1 MKRLGLRV
9 ITTCLLIG
17 LAGCTS
23 SAGSGQITADRPVAK
38 PIDFNEPTTPQ
49 AAEKAHPVGD
59 RTEQA
64 LQAVAARG
72 GRIVAV
78 GFDESANVS
87 RALFISSDD
96 AGRTWTRRQLDKD
109 SLERSQTFEGAT
121 DIAGGPAGFVAIGDG
136 PGTVLWH
143 SSDGT
148 TWQRL
153 TVDPKTLRKTD
164 YLRAIAATA
173 TGFAIVGGSTVGG
186 NHLVYWQSTDGVTWR
201 RTEGP
206 AIGLKQTVPGE
217 VAGDQIVAAGKTVVI
232 AGNLST
238 PAGKQT
244 DRLQYWYS
252 TDGGRHFR
260 TAAVRGEI
268 ATDHSVYNNALAVG
282 DGKFVALVQGTGF
295 DEENNSWDAVV
306 VEGGPS
312 GASWHVAATPWM
324 LGTAFQDIPGT
335 LVKAGKD
342 WVATTQVTSTTVDTT
357 VAVGPTWA
365 QLADGTDTNSQ
376 RGRGTQLL
384 ADSVAIGND
393 VVMVGS
399 NDRTG
404 STEPAV
410 WRYAEARVSSIA
422 LPAELSGGRPSS
434 YVRNILRAGNEL
446 VAVGDVSGAPT
457 GWTRTGSTW
466 QATTLPGRKDA
477 ISTSVLNAAATADG
491 RVVAVGERNLPIGR
505 RAAVWIRGSDGQWTD
520 ADSPVL
526 GVGAR
531 SPYGGPSAAAV
542 ALGPSGW
549 VVVGQRQDGT
559 GHVDAW
565 SAYSKDGKAWIEGV
579 GGKVLPAKAA
589 SDDETRR
596 TAGQN
601 LRTVGTGEAGMT
613 TVLAVGS
620 RFVAGG
626 DRGDGTPAVWL
637 SPNGSD
643 WKTVVNLPLAKGV
656 HSANVFGLGRLGN
669 TLIAFGDYQRQDDDS
684 DGGWVTWTSK
694 DGGLSWTNQIAA
706 PTKAFAAELVPVS
719 DGLVALGNTGTDD
732 DTEAAAWFSR
742 DGRTWKAVPVPGER
756 AKGRGR
762 QGLVSGVVN
771 QGKLLAVGFDV
782 PPAGGGYYAQE
793 MDIPK

>member
-23 SAGSGQITADRPVAK
+23 SSGSGQLVADRPVAK
-38 PIDFNEPTTPQ
+38 PIDFNQPATPQ
-49 AAEKAHPVGD
+49 AAEKAYPVGD

-72 GRIVAV
+72 QRVVAV

-87 RALFISSDD
+87 RALFLSSDD
-96 AGRTWTRRQLDKD
+96 AGKTWTRRQLDKD

-136 PGTVLWH
+136 PSTVLWH
-143 SSDGT
+143 SPDGT
-148 TWQRL
+148 TWRRL
-153 TVDPKTLRKTD
+153 PEDPKVIRKTD
-164 YLRAIAATA
+164 YLRAITA
-173 TGFAIVGGSTVGG
+173 TGSGFAIVGGSTVGG
-186 NHLVYWQSTDGVTWR
+186 NHLVYWQSADGVAWR

-206 AIGLKQTVPGE
+206 SIGLKQTVPGE
-217 VAGDQIVAAGKTVVI
+217 VAGDQIVASGKTVVI

-238 PAGKQT
+238 PESKQT

-252 TDGGRHFR
+252 TDDGRHFR
-260 TAAVRGEI
+260 TAVVRGDI
-268 ATDHSVYNNALAVG
+268 ATDYRVYNNALAVG
-282 DGKFVALVQGTGF
+282 DGKFVALVQGSGF
-295 DEENNSWDAVV
+295 DEENNSWDSVV
-306 VEGGPS
+306 VEGGAT
-312 GASWHVAATPWM
+312 GASWQVAAKPWM
-324 LGTAFQDIPGT
+324 LGTAFDDIPGT
-335 LVKAGKD
+335 LVKAGTD
-342 WVATTQVTSTTVDTT
+342 WVATTQVSSPTIDTT

-365 QLADGTDTNSQ
+365 QFADGTDANSQ
-376 RGRGTQLL
+376 RARGTQLVT
-384 ADSVAIGND
+384 DSVAVGND

-404 STEPAV
+404 STEPAI
-410 WRYAEARVSSIA
+410 WRYAESRVSPVA

-434 YVRNILRAGNEL
+434 HVNLLIRAGKEL
-446 VAVGDVSGAPT
+446 VAVGDVSNAPT
-457 GWTRTGSTW
+457 GWTHSGSTW
-466 QATTLPGRKDA
+466 QATTLPGRKNGV
-477 ISTSVLNAAATADG
+477 TPTVQNAATSADG
-491 RVVAVGERNLPIGR
+491 RLVVVGQKTLPIGR
-505 RAAVWIRGSDGQWTD
+505 RAAVWIRGTNGQWTE

-531 SPYGGPSAAAV
+531 SPYGGPSASAIAV
-542 ALGPSGW
+542 GASGW
-549 VVVGQRQDGT
+549 VIVGQREDGD
-559 GHVDAW
+559 GHTDAW
-565 SAYSKDGKAWIEGV
+565 SAYSKDGRAWVEGV
-579 GGKVLPAKAA
+579 GGKALPSKADA
-589 SDDETRR
+589 DDRIRR
-596 TAGQN
+596 TVGQN
-601 LRTVGTGEAGMT
+601 LRTIGTGEAGMT

-637 SPNGSD
+637 SPDGSD

-656 HSANVFGLGRLGN
+656 HSANVFGLVRLGN
-669 TLIAFGDYQRQDDDS
+669 TLVAFGDYDRNEDDS

-706 PTKAFAAELVPVS
+706 PAKAFAAELVPVP

-732 DTEAAAWFSR
+732 DTDAAAWFSR
-742 DGRTWKAVPVPGER
+742 DGRTWKAVPVPGDR

-762 QGLVSGVVN
+762 QGLVSGVVD
-771 QGKLLAVGFDV
+771 GSKVLAVGFDI
-782 PPAGGGYYAQE
+782 PPAGGGYYALE